1 MAQIVAGYCRRGEL
15 RAIGDG
21 KAAWGNGEEF
31 ELFPQNGDYGE
42 TNFTAEKALALMDR
56 NEVER
61 AVLMQG
67 SMYGFQNRYHSE
79 LIRRYPDRF
88 CPTCTVDPFMTDA
101 VQTME
106 YFFEKQGFRA
116 AKFEV
121 SSGGGLMGC
130 HDPFDLAGRCA
141 RCLISSKSITPRW
154 HWTWAI

>member
-1 MAQIVAGYCRRGEL
+1 
-15 RAIGDG
+15 
-21 KAAWGNGEEF
+21 
-31 ELFPQNGDYGE
+31 
-42 TNFTAEKALALMDR
+42 MDR